1 MVDPT
6 VLLGLALLAGGLAS
20 VCPVPVALGFVVTF
34 VFSRSTVR
42 AEEAGPVPAPA
53 TV

>member
-1 MVDPT
+1 
-6 VLLGLALLAGGLAS
+6 
-20 VCPVPVALGFVVTF
+20 VTF

-42 AEEAGPVPAPA
+42 AEEAAPVPAAA